1 MKTSN
6 KILLGTFLV
15 ALLILVSVHVALYA
29 KYKKGDYTLVTDD
42 MWPTNMITYSLS
54 DIKYVSVNNVENV
67 TIHAADSSKLRYDKP
82 GDDEDD
88 FLDVKRRNDTLFLF
102 GKSKRNANGRWYRG
116 TALFF
121 AGPLPVRIT
130 NSNLHIY
137 SRRNIT
143 TKSFPLDITL
153 DQSFMAV
160 NNPQNNEVNIAALK
174 IYASNN
180 SRVSLFN
187 VKTNFL
193 NVQLKNSSLE
203 ETTLNADSIM
213 IVTDDSSKI
222 QLSGKNSIKAQIL
235 SYE

>member
-6 KILLGTFLV
+6 KILLGAFLV
-15 ALLILVSVHVALYA
+15 TLLILVSVHVALYA

-67 TIHAADSSKLRYDKP
+67 TIHTADSSKLRYDKP
-82 GDDEDD
+82 GEGEEN
-88 FLDVKRRNDTLFLF
+88 FLEVKRRNDTLFLF
-102 GKSKRNANGRWYRG
+102 GKSTRKANGRWYKG

-121 AGPLPVRIT
+121 AGPVPVRIT

-137 SRRNIT
+137 SRGNID

-160 NNPQNNEVNIAALK
+160 NNPQNNEVNIGALK
-174 IYASNN
+174 IDASNR

-193 NVQLKNSSLE
+193 NVRLKNSSLE

-222 QLSGKNSIKAQIL
+222 QLSGKNSIKAKIL

>member
-6 KILLGTFLV
+6 KILLGTFLI

-29 KYKKGDYTLVTDD
+29 KYKRGDYTLVSDD

-82 GDDEDD
+82 GDDEDN
-88 FLDVKRRNDTLFLF
+88 FLEVNRRNDTLFLF

-137 SRRNIT
+137 SRENVT
-143 TKSFPLDITL
+143 SKSFPLDVTL
-153 DQSFMAV
+153 DQASMVV
-160 NNPQNNEVNIAALK
+160 NNQQNNEVNIASVK
-174 IYASNN
+174 IDASNG
-180 SRVSLFN
+180 SRISLFK

-193 NVQLKNSSLE
+193 DVHLKNSSLE
-203 ETTLNADSIM
+203 ENTLNADSIM
-213 IVTDDSSKI
+213 IVTDASSKI
-222 QLSGKNSIKAQIL
+222 QLSGKNSIKAKIL
-235 SYE
+235 AYE